1 MQKVKKI
8 IAYPMIFIAI
18 AVFCIEGGIQILPFQ
33 LGAVLLMGV
42 GMALLGVF
50 SKENTNE

>member
-8 IAYPMIFIAI
+8 IASTMIFVAL

-42 GMALLGVF
+42 GMALLGF
-50 SKENTNE
+50 FKKEDAND